1 MGQVLA
7 KQEAVSKNSKEAWM
21 VEDGLIT
28 EGASSSAYIVNNN
41 VLITRSLSNSIL
53 PGIRRR
59 TILEI
64 AEMANIPVEER
75 AFSLAEAKN
84 ADEALVSSA
93 TTMVLGVTSIDGS
106 AIGDGTP
113 GPVTKKLRN
122 LYQERILK
130 EALT

>member
-1 MGQVLA
+1 
-7 KQEAVSKNSKEAWM
+7 M

-64 AEMANIPVEER
+64 AEMASIPVEER

-122 LYQERILK
+122 LYQDRILK
-130 EALT
+130 EALA